1 MKDDIKKNLN
11 AVEYKDEWIH
21 LAKYSDPWRTLV
33 NTVINIWSRV
43 HGALIKQK
51 SKAVPLHAKVA
62 LAGREIIAPT
72 HS

>member
-21 LAKYSDPWRTLV
+21 LAKDSDTWRTIV

-43 HGALIKQK
+43 HSALIKQK

-62 LAGREIIAPT
+62 LGGEKV
-72 HS
+72 